1 LKQPKIPKKI
11 KSALI
16 TIGSAAALAG
26 INYTVIH
33 SPFVLIMT
41 FVLLVHEIGH
51 YLVGK
56 YYKADV
62 KYPIFIP
69 LPFLGIGITKVKN
82 LKDEHNPSVA
92 LAGILFSLSYLFLLI
107 ITNQIVMMFSTL
119 PLIAIA
125 FSEFFFNYFGL
136 DGIKYK
142 LAVSKLNQ

>member
-1 LKQPKIPKKI
+1 MKQPKINKKI
-11 KSALI
+11 KSLFL

-26 INYTVIH
+26 INYTIIH

-51 YLVGK
+51 YLIGK
-56 YYKADV
+56 FYKADV

-69 LPFLGIGITKVKN
+69 LPFFAIGITRIKN
-82 LKDEHNPSVA
+82 LKDEHKPSVA

-107 ITNQIVMMFSTL
+107 LTNQISMMFSTL
-119 PLIAIA
+119 PLFAIA

-136 DGIKYK
+136 DGLKYK
-142 LAVSKLNQ
+142 LAMSKLNQ